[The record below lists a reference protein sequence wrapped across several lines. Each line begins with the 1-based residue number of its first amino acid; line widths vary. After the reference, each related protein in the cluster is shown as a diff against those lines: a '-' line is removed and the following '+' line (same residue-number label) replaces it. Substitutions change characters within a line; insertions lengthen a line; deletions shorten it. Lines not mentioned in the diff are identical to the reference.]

1 MKSKIKNNYEDL
13 ENVLK
18 KYKNLFEQAPDFY
31 HSINKDGVI
40 LECNQTWT
48 KVLGYKK
55 EEVIGKTIFDFQ
67 TEASKEIGIKHL
79 TEFRSK
85 GKLKNVELQLVKKN
99 GEIIDVLLNALAVY
113 DENGVMVGSMSIMRD
128 ITQRKI
134 LEREIQKA
142 KEFNEFIVQNIGES
156 ILIEDENGYYT
167 FVNPRFEQLSG
178 YKKDELLK
186 MKWTDLVSKEFLN
199 KVREETKKRPKNIK
213 SIYEAELLTKDGK
226 KIPIL
231 INATPIFDNKKFK
244 GILVAFTDITELKK
258 LEEKLRE
265 SEEKF
270 RNLFENSID
279 AIVVIKK
286 GVIVMANNAFLKMF
300 GYDNIDGIIGRN
312 YLFFADVE
320 SRDFLEQMR
329 LKRDRGEKFPSRF
342 EFKAIRKDGSVFD
355 VEVSVG
361 IILFKE
367 EILRIVI
374 VRDLTERKLIQE
386 QLVYSEKLSSI
397 GTMVAGVAHEINNPL
412 SIIMSSAELLKEE
425 VKLNPEIQ
433 SYIDMIIEGTNRCAR
448 IVENLVTFARKK
460 EFCKE
465 LININKIINETLI
478 LRECHLSLNNIKVK
492 RNFQEDIGM
501 VFADPHQ
508 LKRVFLNLIDNSTDA
523 MIEANKGDTIEIKTY
538 QENDKILIEF
548 IDDGPGIQ
556 KEKRSKIFDPFFTT
570 KDVGKGTGL
579 GLSVVYG
586 IIKEHDGEICYD
598 IFHKDGCKFVIKLPL
613 SEKDEK
619 SDDSLKLDEQKEKT
633 KKILVVDDEESILG
647 LSKRILEKEG
657 YNVNTAFNV
666 AKAFTLIQNIDFN
679 VIIADIKMLD
689 ELGGKELFELIKD
702 TKPNL
707 CDRFI
712 VMTGDTAELETKQF
726 IEKNN
731 LNFIKKPF
739 KILRFLDIIK
749 NIP

>member
-1 MKSKIKNNYEDL
+1 MSRRNLKLNEDL

-40 LECNQTWT
+40 LECNKTWT

-55 EEVIGKTIFDFQ
+55 EEIIGKTIFDFQ
-67 TEASKEIGIKHL
+67 TESSKEIGIKHL

-85 GKLKNVELQLVKKN
+85 GKLKNIELQLVKKN

-128 ITQRKI
+128 IT
-134 LEREIQKA
+134 
-142 KEFNEFIVQNIGES
+142 
-156 ILIEDENGYYT
+156 
-167 FVNPRFEQLSG
+167 
-178 YKKDELLK
+178 
-186 MKWTDLVSKEFLN
+186 
-199 KVREETKKRPKNIK
+199 
-213 SIYEAELLTKDGK
+213 
-226 KIPIL
+226 
-231 INATPIFDNKKFK
+231 
-244 GILVAFTDITELKK
+244 ELKK
-258 LEEKLRE
+258 LEEELRE

-279 AIVVIKK
+279 AIVVVKK

-300 GYDNIDGIIGRN
+300 GYDRIDEIIGRN

-361 IILFKE
+361 IILFKG

-508 LKRVFLNLIDNSTDA
+508 LKKVFLNLIDNSTDA

-548 IDDGPGIQ
+548 IDDGPGIP

-586 IIKEHDGEICYD
+586 IIKEHGGEICYD
-598 IFHKDGCKFVIKLPL
+598 IFHKDGCKFVIKLSL

-666 AKAFTLIQNIDFN
+666 AKAFTLIQNIDFD
-679 VIIADIKMLD
+679 VIVADVKMLD

-739 KILRFLDIIK
+739 KILKFLDIIK